1 MKGIAINSLNIHMK
15 RDHNFTIHYDVFK
28 GSKIKCTEE
37 DVSGTETCLYTK
49 TQMGPDKIV
58 ENSKLE
64 KKK

>member
-1 MKGIAINSLNIHMK
+1 MFSSY
-15 RDHNFTIHYDVFK
+15 TYDVLK

-37 DVSGTETCLYTK
+37 DVSGTETCLETK

-64 KKK
+64 KKKITVKMMVNYKDHSHS